1 MSLAATKNE
10 IGQKTVLVVE
20 DDEDMNEL
28 IRALMKGAGF
38 KTISAVDGIEGINM
52 AIKMQPDLI
61 LMDIM
66 LPELDGIKACER
78 LNKEAATMAIPVIMV
93 SAKRDVHT
101 KLASFVA
108 GAKRYITKPFGV
120 EELVDEVRKTFKQK
134 RITEGIDAYRDKCDG
149 SRDFGVFPSNFEN
162 RTEVCDKEI

>member
-1 MSLAATKNE
+1 MSVAAAKSE
-10 IGQKTVLVVE
+10 LDRKTVLIVE

-28 IRALMKGAGF
+28 IRALMKGAGYD
-38 KTISAVDGIEGINM
+38 TISAMDGIEGINLAM
-52 AIKMQPDLI
+52 ERQPDLI

-78 LNKEAATMAIPVIMV
+78 LNKETSTMAIPVIMV

-120 EELVDEVRKTFKQK
+120 EELVDEVKKTFRQK
-134 RITEGIDAYRDKCDG
+134 RITEDIDAYRDKCDG
-149 SRDFGVFPSNFEN
+149 SGDFGVFPSNFEN
-162 RTEVCDKEI
+162 RTDVCDKEI

>member
-1 MSLAATKNE
+1 MSTAVAKNE
-10 IGQKTVLVVE
+10 VDNKLILVVE
-20 DDEDMNEL
+20 DDRDMNEL
-28 IRALMKGAGF
+28 MCALMSGAGF
-38 KTISAVDGIEGINM
+38 QTISAGDGKEGLDL
-52 AIKMQPDLI
+52 AFEHHPDLI

-66 LPELDGIKACER
+66 LPEMDGIKTCEKLR
-78 LNKEAATMAIPVIMV
+78 KETVTAGIPVIMV

-120 EELVDEVRKTFKQK
+120 EELIDEVRKTFRQK
-134 RITEGIDAYRDKCDG
+134 RISQDVDAYRDKCDG
-149 SRDFGVFPSNFEN
+149 GGDFGVFPSDYVE